1 MWNGFY
7 SLKHINDIDKLKSLY
22 KDALNLSISASVHK
36 IPDGSYQREHCT
48 EISPIEYIE
57 KYITFET
64 HNVIVN
70 RYVQSGCQE
79 WSEKLYEVASTVLLG
94 RPLYLFIQV
103 ELDKMDELILKY
115 KLVKNE
121 R

>member
-1 MWNGFY
+1 MWTGFY
-7 SLKHINDIDKLKSLY
+7 KLNHIKDIKTLKSLY
-22 KDALNLSISASVHK
+22 KHALNLSICANVNEIH
-36 IPDGSYQREHCT
+36 DCSYQRVHCT

-79 WSEKLYEVASTVLLG
+79 SSEKICEVASTVLLG
-94 RPLYLFIQV
+94 RPLYLFIQI
-103 ELDKMDELILKY
+103 ELDKMDELVIKY
-115 KLVKNE
+115 NLEKNE